1 MEVTHLFDF
10 IYYQQEN
17 YPQDD
22 ALAAKENGQ
31 WRKYSTNEVID
42 KMNQFSR
49 ALLKYGIKKD
59 DKVGL
64 IANNRPEW
72 NIADYGMLQVGAI
85 NVPIYP
91 TISEGEYEF
100 IFNNAEIRIC
110 FVSGEELYKKV
121 MNIKDKV
128 PTLEE
133 VYTFDDVKDAKH
145 WTEFFKLGELDDNQN
160 EVDEAK
166 KNIDPHELATL
177 IYTSGTT
184 GNPKGVMLSHD
195 NIVSNVKST
204 MKNIPLDENHRVLS
218 FLPLCHIFER
228 MVAFTY
234 VMSGTSIYYAE
245 NMDTIADNL
254 KEVEPHFFTT
264 VPRLLEK
271 VYERIVGKGM
281 DLTGMQRKLFFWAL
295 DLGLNY
301 DINNDQG
308 PWFNFKLSIA
318 NKLIFSKWREAL
330 GGNII
335 GVVTGAAAC
344 PAKMAK
350 VFTAAGIPIKE
361 GYGQTETS
369 PVLTF
374 NRFEE
379 GGTKFGTVG
388 KKIDGVQVEIA
399 EDGEIIAKGPN
410 IMLGYYKNE
419 EETKKTIDEDG
430 WLHTGD
436 MGKFDGEFLKI
447 TGRKKELFKT
457 SGGKYVAP
465 QPVENKMKESF
476 YIEQIMVIGENK
488 KFVSAL
494 IVPSFEKLTEY
505 CKERNLAC
513 NTREE
518 IVSHQEVNDLIQSE
532 IDKYN
537 KEFSNVEQIKKFKL
551 IPREWT
557 IDSKELTPTMKV
569 RRGVVEQE
577 FSGMIGEMYAE

>member
-1 MEVTHLFDF
+1 MEITRLFD
-10 IYYQQEN
+10 IVYHQRDN
-17 YPQDD
+17 YPQKD

-31 WRKYSTNEVID
+31 WRHYSTQEFID
-42 KMNQFSR
+42 KINQFSR
-49 ALLKYGIKKD
+49 SLLKYGIKKG

-110 FVSGEELYKKV
+110 FVSDNELYNKV
-121 MNIKDKV
+121 MAIKDNV
-128 PTLEE
+128 PSLEE
-133 VYTFDDVKDAKH
+133 VYTFDDVRAARH
-145 WTEFFKLGELDDNQN
+145 WSEFMEPGEYADNQH
-160 EVDEAK
+160 EVDDAMQAINPE
-166 KNIDPHELATL
+166 ELATL

-184 GNPKGVMLSHD
+184 GNPKGVMLSHL
-195 NIVSNVKST
+195 NVVSNIQGTSKYL
-204 MKNIPLDENHRVLS
+204 PLNQDHRVLS

-228 MVAFTY
+228 MVSFTY
-234 VMSGTSIYYAE
+234 TMCGVSIYYAE
-245 NMDTIADNL
+245 SIDTVADNL
-254 KEVEPHFFTT
+254 KEVQPHFFTT

-271 VYERIVGKGM
+271 VYERIVSKGNE
-281 DLTGMQRKLFFWAL
+281 LSGIQHKLFFWAL
-295 DLGLNY
+295 NLGLNY
-301 DINNDQG
+301 DVNNDQG
-308 PWFNFKLSIA
+308 LFYNLQLALA
-318 NKLIFSKWREAL
+318 NKLIFNKWREAL
-330 GGNII
+330 GGNVI
-335 GVVTGAAAC
+335 GIVTGAAAC
-344 PAKMAK
+344 PAKLTK
-350 VFTAAGIPIKE
+350 VFTAAGVPIKE

-379 GGTKFGTVG
+379 GGTKAGTVG
-388 KKIDGVQVEIA
+388 KPIDNVEVKIA
-399 EDGEIIAKGPN
+399 EDGEVIARGPN
-410 IMLGYYKNE
+410 IMLGYYKND

-465 QPVENKMKESF
+465 QMIENKMKESF
-476 YIEQIMVIGENK
+476 YIEQIMAIGENR

-494 IVPSFEKLTEY
+494 IVPSFDKLGEF
-505 CKERNLAC
+505 CKERGLAC
-513 NTREE
+513 DKREE
-518 IVSHQEVNDLIQSE
+518 IVQHDEVYHLIKSE
-532 IDKYN
+532 VDKYN
-537 KEFSNVEQIKKFKL
+537 QEFSHVEQIKKFTIL
-551 IPREWT
+551 PNEWT

-577 FSGMIGEMYAE
+577 YSSCIEAMY